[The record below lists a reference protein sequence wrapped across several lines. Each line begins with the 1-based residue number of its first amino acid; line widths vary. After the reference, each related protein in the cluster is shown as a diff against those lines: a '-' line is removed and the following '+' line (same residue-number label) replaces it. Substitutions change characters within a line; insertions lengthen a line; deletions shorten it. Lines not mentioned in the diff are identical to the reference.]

1 MRYRDLK
8 YCLLVASIATTLAL
22 SGCSEEEELYTLPQT
37 EEHVTDQTKLI
48 LSLNTASANS
58 RGMATEIEGKAEES
72 AYSSLTLYITDVN
85 DIIETVV
92 PFANTANEK
101 KLIVVMDNLEIDLS
115 TPKRIYLLANAKE
128 PLLIGKNMSEAL
140 GSIKN
145 ISEITTD
152 GGFLMS
158 GQAECENKKEIT
170 FTKGDF
176 ISANVE
182 LTRVVSKVLLTTE
195 IENGFVKNVEDGFI
209 RQENLRYALQTT
221 NSKFYYLPKPNTDPN
236 YAMSELI
243 AKTGNSFEYI
253 NGKGDDF
260 LNKTRWFTN
269 GSDGAAVT
277 AYNAYRMEESST
289 NPYTE
294 GVYCLENATSPIPIE
309 FNMNNAEKI
318 SAPKMVTTYLRI
330 AAKITPDKIDGT
342 TYTDAASAE
351 RVLAGNNGTFY
362 TYLNARDEDKRM
374 CYSSIETAKNI
385 LRNKGYMDLTTENFK
400 EHTNGWEYFDVYV
413 NGKTF
418 DAGKSSLI
426 RNNYYISNI
435 TKIVAPLVEQT
446 IEISTTVKAW
456 VNKGTTHVDIPVT
469 KKQ

>member
-8 YCLLVASIATTLAL
+8 YCLLVASIAATLAL
-22 SGCSEEEELYTLPQT
+22 SGCSEEEEFYTLPQT
-37 EEHVTDQTKLI
+37 EEHTTDQTKLI

-58 RGMATEIEGKAEES
+58 RSMATEMEGKAEES
-72 AYSSLTLYITDVN
+72 TYSSLTLYITDVN
-85 DIIETVV
+85 DNIETAI
-92 PFANTANEK
+92 PFTTTANEK
-101 KLIVVMDNLEIDLS
+101 RLIVVLDDLGIELN
-115 TPKRIYLLANAKE
+115 TPKHIYLIANAKE
-128 PLLIGKNMSEAL
+128 ELNGKMGEAL
-140 GSIKN
+140 GSISN
-145 ISEITTD
+145 ISEITAD
-152 GGFLMS
+152 GGFLMT
-158 GQAECENKKEIT
+158 GQAESENNKEIT
-170 FTKGDF
+170 FTKGSF

-209 RQENLRYALQTT
+209 KQENLRYTLQTT
-221 NSKFYYLPKPNTDPN
+221 NSKFYYLPKAANNEDPN
-236 YAMSELI
+236 YAMNELI
-243 AKTGNSFEYI
+243 AKTGSSFEYI

-260 LNKTRWFTN
+260 LNKTPWKTN
-269 GSDGAAVT
+269 GNDGAAVT
-277 AYNAYRMEESST
+277 PYNINRMENGST

-294 GVYCLENATSPIPIE
+294 GVYCLENTTSPINFE
-309 FNMNNAEKI
+309 MNNAEKI

-330 AAKITPDKIDGT
+330 AAKIIPDKINGT
-342 TYTDAASAE
+342 TYADAVSAE

-374 CYSSIETAKNI
+374 CYSSIEEARNI
-385 LRNKGYMDLTTENFK
+385 LRNKGYIDLTADSFK

-418 DAGKSSLI
+418 DAGKSGLI

-446 IEISTTVKAW
+446 IEISTTVRAW

-469 KKQ
+469 N